1 MAHGGIS
8 CATTASTE
16 RSAVAHAASAAATSA
31 TAMAVTRESW
41 RHRKGHRQRCRT
53 QHFVFHHIASPHV
66 SGGND
71 T

>member
-8 CATTASTE
+8 CATTATTE
-16 RSAVAHAASAAATSA
+16 CSAVAHAASAAATS
-31 TAMAVTRESW
+31 AMAVTRESW

-53 QHFVFHHIASPHV
+53 QQFVFHHIASPHV